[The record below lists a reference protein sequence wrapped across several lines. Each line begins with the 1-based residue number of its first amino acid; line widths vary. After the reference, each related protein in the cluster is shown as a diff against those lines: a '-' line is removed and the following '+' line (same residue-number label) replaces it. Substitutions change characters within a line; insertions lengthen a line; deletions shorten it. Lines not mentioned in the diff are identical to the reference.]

1 MRSKLMI
8 ITAMVSLLF
17 SPLSQA
23 HLLKVFAWSEGS
35 AVAGNAYF
43 SGGIPAKGAR
53 IQLKDAS
60 GNVLVTGHPNAKGD
74 FHLEVPPNTVA
85 VQVIADTN
93 DGHIAHWSLKTAAK
107 ATKPKSKA
115 MTTKAQTST
124 ANIDQQQL
132 KQLVAEAVAEQ
143 IGPLRMELDKDASAF
158 RLSDILGG
166 IGYIFGVFGIL
177 IWLKSR
183 KTVKQ

>member
-1 MRSKLMI
+1 MRNKAIFMI
-8 ITAMVSLLF
+8 ALVSLLI

-60 GNVLVTGHPNAKGD
+60 GKVLVTGHPNAKGD
-74 FHLEVPPNTVA
+74 FHLEVPQNTVA

-93 DGHIAHWSLKTAAK
+93 DGHIAHWSLKTAAT

-115 MTTKAQTST
+115 ATTKAQATT
-124 ANIDQQQL
+124 GIDQQQL
-132 KQLVAEAVAEQ
+132 KQLVTEAVAEQ

-183 KTVKQ
+183 KTAQQ